1 MQDNIRV
8 LVVDDS
14 ALMRTLISEM
24 IAREPGIEVVGTA
37 RTGLEA
43 ISAAGRLSPDVMTLD
58 VEMPELGG
66 VEALRH
72 IMRKS
77 PTKVIM
83 LSGVNSADVT
93 YEALAS
99 GAVDFIAKPS
109 GTFSPDI
116 ASVGAELIAKIR
128 VAADV
133 DVSHLAES
141 HPKGKAPAE
150 RRTHLGRARPSRVVA
165 IAASTGGPAAVE
177 RVIAGL
183 PADLPAACLVVQ
195 HLPVGF
201 SSSFAK
207 RLDRFSSLEVRHA
220 DAGDKITPGV
230 VYVAPAG
237 HHMTVAD
244 RPTMGP
250 VIRLDTG
257 PSISGLRPAADRTMQ
272 SAAEVYREDVV
283 GVVLTGMGNDGAVGM
298 AQIKGNGG
306 FTIAQDKDTC
316 VVYGMPRAA
325 AERGVVDKVVP
336 LQHVATEIRKAV
348 AKEVRA
354 RDGR

>member
-1 MQDNIRV
+1 MQHNIRV

-24 IAREPGIEVVGTA
+24 LAREPGIEVVGTA
-37 RTGLEA
+37 KTGLEA
-43 ISAAGRLSPDVMTLD
+43 ISAAGKLAPDVMTLD

-93 YEALAS
+93 YDALS
-99 GAVDFIAKPS
+99 RGAVDFIVKPS

-116 ASVGAELIAKIR
+116 ASISKDLVSKIR
-128 VAADV
+128 MAAAVKVEQLPTSEPAKEAPRFPRRVA
-133 DVSHLAES
+133 HE
-141 HPKGKAPAE
+141 E
-150 RRTHLGRARPSRVVA
+150 PSSKLVA

-177 RVIAGL
+177 RVLADL
-183 PADLPAACLVVQ
+183 PLDLPAACVVVQ

-201 SSSFAK
+201 SESFAR
-207 RLDRFSSLEVRHA
+207 RLNRLSALDVRHA
-220 DAGDKITPGV
+220 EAGDRVQAGV

-237 HHMTVAD
+237 KHMTVAD

-250 VIRLDTG
+250 VIRLDTE
-257 PSISGLRPAADRTMQ
+257 PPVFGLRPAADRTMK
-272 SAAEVYREDVV
+272 SVAETFRSRAV
-283 GVVLTGMGNDGAVGM
+283 GVVLTGMGSDGALGM
-298 AQIKGNGG
+298 IQIKGNGG
-306 FTIAQDKDTC
+306 FTIAQDKETS

-325 AERGVVDKVVP
+325 AERGAVDRVVP
-336 LQHVATEIRKAV
+336 LNKVANEIRTAV
-348 AKEVRA
+348 EREVRVV
-354 RDGR
+354 D